1 MCFFEDKTA
10 EFKSSLA
17 TNDTSLD
24 RVLLR
29 KLEDITAPLADD
41 KSQVFTYLI
50 WLSPKPD
57 DKDNRLMSVYL
68 SADDLEK
75 GKRTSGK
82 PAKILR
88 KILPENSN
96 INFEAFAVWF
106 KETYFL
112 ATQGLVFKS
121 SKNRKDFAKVYT
133 IDRKST
139 RLNSSH

>member
-17 TNDTSLD
+17 TNDTNLD

-88 KILPENSN
+88 KILPENPN
-96 INFEAFAVWF
+96 IIL
-106 KETYFL
+106 KLSQY
-112 ATQGLVFKS
+112 GLKKPIFWLH
-121 SKNRKDFAKVYT
+121 KV
-133 IDRKST
+133 
-139 RLNSSH
+139 

>member
-1 MCFFEDKTA
+1 MCFFEDTTA
-10 EFKSSLA
+10 EFKSSIA

-29 KLEDITAPLADD
+29 KLEDVTAPLADD

-50 WLSPKPD
+50 WVSPKPD

-88 KILPENSN
+88 KILPAGSDVT
-96 INFEAFAVWF
+96 FEAFA
-106 KETYFL
+106 
-112 ATQGLVFKS
+112 S
-121 SKNRKDFAKVYT
+121 VY
-133 IDRKST
+133 
-139 RLNSSH
+139 

>member
-10 EFKSSLA
+10 EFKSSIA
-17 TNDTSLD
+17 TNDTNLD
-24 RVLLR
+24 RSLLS
-29 KLEDITAPLADD
+29 KLDHIVRPLTDD
-41 KSQVFTYLI
+41 RSIAFSYLI

-88 KILPENSN
+88 KILPDNPN

-112 ATQGLVFKS
+112 ATQGLVFK
-121 SKNRKDFAKVYT
+121 
-133 IDRKST
+133 
-139 RLNSSH
+139 